1 MITGVGIPSGSSSC
15 LGSKLR
21 ERRYRELNHGALCLK
36 LVSLF
41 TRKETNY
48 FIVYFL
54 KRRKIVARNLKNLA
68 DEYEDNDDDYF
79 EKLTH
84 KPKYSKKTREVEIRK
99 QRQAKERARKSSM
112 RQYEDHFEEE

>member
-1 MITGVGIPSGSSSC
+1 MIP
-15 LGSKLR
+15 
-21 ERRYRELNHGALCLK
+21 
-36 LVSLF
+36 VSLF
-41 TRKETNY
+41 RENETGNFINLFEKERK
-48 FIVYFL
+48 
-54 KRRKIVARNLKNLA
+54 VARNLKNLA

-79 EKLTH
+79 EKLTR

>member
-1 MITGVGIPSGSSSC
+1 MLEISESI
-15 LGSKLR
+15 
-21 ERRYRELNHGALCLK
+21 A
-36 LVSLF
+36 
-41 TRKETNY
+41 RKETNY

-84 KPKYSKKTREVEIRK
+84 KPKYSKKTREVEIREVEIRK
-99 QRQAKERARKSSM
+99 QRQAKERARESNM